1 MILLIHYLNCYLN
14 FDEQLYINYNKEM
27 YILGYLGEWLGLK
40 CELVLWFI
48 KNPYE
53 CAVMW

>member
-1 MILLIHYLNCYLN
+1 
-14 FDEQLYINYNKEM
+14 M